1 MESFFLAETT
11 KYLYL
16 LFDEDSFVH
25 NPGSRASVV
34 ATPHGECVLDAGGYV
49 FNTEAHLIDP
59 AALMCCSSH
68 TVDDLVEAVKDG
80 GGGSDDLS
88 DFVGDTI
95 PARMQQIEEERA
107 VEAEKRKREAEEYQ
121 VR

>member
-34 ATPHGECVLDAGGYV
+34 STPHGQCVLDAGGYV

-68 TVDDLVEAVKDG
+68 TVDDLVEAVVKDG
-80 GGGSDDLS
+80 GLGDDLS